1 MRLETAVSNDY
12 WGRPNDPEKNP
23 PGGEGLEAA
32 GNEST
37 PQPDDLPGGQ
47 QEPPFGMPAY
57 GQQPGSDQPVR
68 PPAYGQ
74 PTEEPPALS
83 GYGQSPA
90 AQSGYGQQPGY
101 DAYGQPTYSQPGGN
115 PPSPDSYGQQTSEQL
130 GQQPD
135 LGIYGQQPG
144 YGQQPDLG
152 TYGQPGAGPQPGYD
166 AYGQS
171 PYGQSDSGPQ
181 PGYGTY
187 GQPGAEQ
194 PAQPYGQS
202 GYGQAGYV
210 QGATAGYAQQSGAQS
225 QSGTYGQ
232 QPTYS
237 GELYG
242 PVSPGGAPYAS
253 WGKRALGGLIDY
265 VAPGMVIGVIV
276 GILGGF
282 ASEDVQGVISSV
294 LVLGWFVYNMVYLGG
309 TTGQSWGRKVAGVR
323 LVSEA
328 TGRPIGMAMAF
339 VRQLAHIIDSLIC
352 YIGWLFPL
360 WDAKRQTIADK
371 IMSTIVIDE
380 STGGTSQPQQPYSY

>member
-12 WGRPNDPEKNP
+12 WGRPNDPEENP

-37 PQPDDLPGGQ
+37 QQPGDLPGGQ

-68 PPAYGQ
+68 PSAYVQ
-74 PTEEPPALS
+74 PTEEPPALG
-83 GYGQSPA
+83 GYGQPPA
-90 AQSGYGQQPGY
+90 AQSSYGQQPGY
-101 DAYGQPTYSQPGGN
+101 DSYGQPTYSQPGGN
-115 PPSPDSYGQQTSEQL
+115 PPSPGSYGQQTPEQL

-135 LGIYGQQPG
+135 LGIYGQ
-144 YGQQPDLG
+144 
-152 TYGQPGAGPQPGYD
+152 PGAGQQPGYD

-171 PYGQSDSGPQ
+171 AYGQSAYGQSDTGQQ

-194 PAQPYGQS
+194 PAQPYGQ
-202 GYGQAGYV
+202 AGYV
-210 QGATAGYAQQSGAQS
+210 QGATTGYAQQSGAQS

-265 VAPGMVIGVIV
+265 IAPGMVIGVIV

-294 LVLGWFVYNMVYLGG
+294 LGLGWFVYNMVYLGG